1 MLHGIDIA
9 SYQSKL
15 IRSNPQWI
23 TGYNDFV
30 IIKATEGTNYHYHE
44 GDEFIEKCRKSGI
57 PYGVY
62 HYARAEK
69 NEPVNEAMY
78 FLSHCNKN
86 RDALYALDVEGEALK
101 HPDID
106 TWSRTWMDTVYRA
119 TGKRPLLYTS
129 LSEVHKFQK
138 VCEGNYGLWIAQWG
152 TPRVGNISPWK
163 FWAIWQYHVNKELNL
178 DMNLFNGNLEQF
190 KRYCNN

>member
-9 SYQSKL
+9 SYQSQL
-15 IRSNPQWI
+15 IRRNPKWI

-30 IIKATEGTNYHYHE
+30 IIKATEGTDYHYHE
-44 GDEFIEKCRKSGI
+44 GDQFVEMCRESGI

-69 NEPVNEAMY
+69 NEPVAEALY
-78 FLSHCNKN
+78 FLSHCAKN
-86 RDALYALDVEGEALK
+86 SDGLYALDVEGEALK

-106 TWSRTWMDTVYRA
+106 SWSRIWMDTVYRT

-152 TPRVGNISPWK
+152 CSKVGDISPWK

-178 DMNLFNGNLEQF
+178 DMDMFNGNLEQF
-190 KRYCNN
+190 KKYCGV